1 MTHSI
6 QEITA
11 QISELPESIQQEV
24 FDIIE
29 FMQAKVARQA
39 LTPKHE
45 SALLNEQVLA
55 TDWNRPEEDEVW
67 ASYQDC
73 RLG

>member
-1 MTHSI
+1 MAHSI

-11 QISELPESIQQEV
+11 KISALLEPVQQEV
-24 FDIIE
+24 FDFIE

-39 LTPKHE
+39 TPKHE
-45 SALLNEQVLA
+45 SALLSERALA

-67 ASYQDC
+67 ASYQ
-73 RLG
+73 